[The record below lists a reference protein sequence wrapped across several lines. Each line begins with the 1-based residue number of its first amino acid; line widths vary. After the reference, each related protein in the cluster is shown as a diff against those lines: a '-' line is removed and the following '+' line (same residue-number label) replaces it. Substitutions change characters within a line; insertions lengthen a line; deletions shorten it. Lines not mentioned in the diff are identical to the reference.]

1 MDSANTKL
9 KLAAIATGITLLITG
24 IAFMYWQVSRRY
36 WCVRT
41 VSISSQ
47 EVTYSWGC
55 VHPQRY
61 RQWSV
66 TAQTGEM
73 RMQRFVASKYSSPLG
88 HDRGTD
94 HTVPAYSE
102 FVWEDQVGCRNWGAS
117 VESV

>member
-9 KLAAIATGITLLITG
+9 KLAAIATGIALLITG
-24 IAFMYWQVSRRY
+24 TAFMYWQASRRY

-66 TAQTGEM
+66 TASTEP
-73 RMQRFVASKYSSPLG
+73 QRFV
-88 HDRGTD
+88 
-94 HTVPAYSE
+94 
-102 FVWEDQVGCRNWGAS
+102 GAGFAVKS
-117 VESV
+117 LH